1 MSYQAMAAKVSVFNP
16 ANAIS
21 VFRLFFIIPFWWCV
35 KNNHPLLGFTM
46 LVMAAVLDKVD
57 GIIARRFGYETV
69 LGSIL
74 DAIVDAIL
82 AALYCIISVHYL
94 NVSPW
99 IAYGIIGLGIVN
111 AAFRGLYMLRCK
123 KSVNYRSFAM
133 EYLVGYLAIPVIGDA
148 VLGYTTTALHYT
160 VALVLIGLVIIY
172 DAKRMLIDPVPV

>member
-1 MSYQAMAAKVSVFNP
+1 MLDTTLC
-16 ANAIS
+16 I
-21 VFRLFFIIPFWWCV
+21 FILIFIV
-35 KNNHPLLGFTM
+35 E
-46 LVMAAVLDKVD
+46 
-57 GIIARRFGYETV
+57 RRFGYETV
-69 LGSIL
+69 LGSII